1 MRASWIG
8 DKCKQAHPR
17 GTPAMTI
24 PIWARSG
31 IEWVVS
37 TSVPE
42 FRGTGGRWVQ
52 LTPNVF
58 SWRCI
63 TSTNPTVSVSMHPQL
78 HHRQRDAHINAKP
91 AVNTTDELIPS
102 KSLPT
107 HITANEGASIRTSC
121 ERRREKSPPS
131 IMERRERRYSE
142 RVAIGGVAEAKT
154 EVR

>member
-1 MRASWIG
+1 MGGQHERSRISW
-8 DKCKQAHPR
+8 DR
-17 GTPAMTI
+17 GKMGATYTQCLFLALYHIYKPHRISVHAPTTP
-24 PIWARSG
+24 PPS
-31 IEWVVS
+31 E
-37 TSVPE
+37 
-42 FRGTGGRWVQ
+42 GT
-52 LTPNVF
+52 
-58 SWRCI
+58 
-63 TSTNPTVSVSMHPQL
+63 
-78 HHRQRDAHINAKP
+78 HINAKP